1 MSGGGTNMTSWGF
14 AVYRTAYTGITEEEW
29 RAFRVRFHA
38 LLDLGLAFYAGQ
50 DGVAEARQRLDMQWI
65 DGDSSLDNANYAE
78 VLE

>member
-14 AVYRTAYTGITEEEW
+14 AVYRTAYNDITDEQW
-29 RAFRVRFHA
+29 RAFRIRFDA

-50 DGVAEARQRLDMQWI
+50 DGVAEARQRLAMQWI
-65 DGDSSLDNANYAE
+65 DADSSLANASYAE